1 LTNNRKE
8 SEKNKERD
16 GLKRARLIFN
26 TITALIAL
34 AGLADA
40 TYLTVAHLA
49 GDNSICGPSR
59 GCSIVL
65 GSAYAHIGAIPTA
78 GFGVLGYFSAFSAAT
93 LSAFGYAGARRFLV
107 LTVTAMFAVTLWL
120 LYLQAFVLHA
130 FCPFCLLSAAL
141 TFCLAGLTLAAPSV
155 R

>member
-1 LTNNRKE
+1 LISNRKE
-8 SEKNKERD
+8 PAKSKPRD
-16 GLKRARLIFN
+16 GLERARVVFN

-34 AGLADA
+34 VGLADA

-49 GDNSICGPSR
+49 GDTSVCGPSR

-65 GSAYAHIGAIPTA
+65 GSVYAHIGPFPTA
-78 GFGVLGYFSAFSAAT
+78 GFGVVGYFSAFCAAT
-93 LSAFGYAGARRFLV
+93 LAAFGYAGARRFLV
-107 LTVTAMFAVTLWL
+107 LTVTAMFAATLWL

-141 TFCLAGLTLAAPSV
+141 TFCLAGLTLATPPD